1 MKISFTTLFIGLAMH
16 INAQQRLSGIITT
29 STNHPLIGVQVII
42 DELQSG
48 TTTDKNGFYEINN
61 LPSSSLKINVSYI
74 GFESQSKTIALHQN
88 ETTINFV
95 LKESIFKLDEII
107 LSTPFHRLQS
117 ENVMK
122 VERITLQSL
131 DSKGT
136 LTLIEGL
143 SNIPGVSQ
151 VSTGIGIGKPVIR
164 GLRGNRVLVFNQ
176 GIRLENQQFGDEHG
190 LGINDFSI
198 ESIEVIKGP
207 ASLLYGSDAL
217 GGVLYFNPI
226 KFAYKNDFKASIR
239 QKYFSNT
246 LGSSTS
252 FGLKK
257 SFDQW
262 KFLLNATTTGHADY
276 RIPTKDRLHNSRF
289 KETTINSG
297 IAFNGKFLSTTMRF
311 SHNNSDIGIPDKLY
325 SQSRNKTPLL
335 PYQSIS
341 NNQLSLHSILFI
353 SKSKLNTIFGFTNNQ
368 RNEFEEDISNAS
380 LGLVLKTWSYDI
392 KWHFPKS
399 DLFETV
405 LGVQGLAQ
413 KNSNFGQ
420 EILIPNAEIDD
431 FGALIT
437 SAWTWNKNNLMA
449 GVRYDT
455 RKIRSEK
462 HIVLH
467 ENEEHIFNPIDN
479 SYQNISM
486 SLGLKS
492 TLFGTIISRMNM
504 ASGFKSP
511 NLAELTSNGV
521 HHGTNR
527 FEIGNADLASEKN
540 FQWDLS
546 LEYKSDHLEIYSN
559 GFYNHIND
567 YIFIAPTGETEEEY
581 FVFDYIQDN
590 AKLYGGEFGL
600 HLHPHPLDRLHL
612 KSDFE
617 LVIGKQRNGDFL
629 PLIPANKWNNEFRI
643 DFLNDKFFQNK
654 YAAISLESF
663 FSQNHVSQF
672 ETKTSGYQLVN
683 IQSGGTLKLKST
695 NMIISLS
702 IRNLFNKSYTSHLS
716 RLKNNGIP
724 NMGRNFTAGLTW
736 NI

>member
-1 MKISFTTLFIGLAMH
+1 LTLNIG
-16 INAQQRLSGIITT
+16 AQQKLSGLVTT
-29 STNHPLIGVQVII
+29 SEKEPLIGVQVYI

-48 TTTDKNGFYEINN
+48 TTTDENGFYEIVN
-61 LPSSSLKINVSYI
+61 LPNTILKITVLYI
-74 GFESQSKTIALHQN
+74 GFESQSRTISLHQN

-107 LSTPFHRLQS
+107 LSTPFHKLQS

-122 VERITLQSL
+122 VERTTLQNL
-131 DSKGT
+131 DGKGT

-164 GLRGNRVLVFNQ
+164 GLRGNRVLVYSQ

-226 KFAYKNDFKASIR
+226 KFAPKNDFEASIR

-252 FGLKK
+252 IGLKK
-257 SFDQW
+257 SFNQW

-276 RIPTKDRLHNSRF
+276 QIPVKNRLRNSRF
-289 KETTINSG
+289 KEKTVNGG
-297 IAFNGKFLSTTMRF
+297 IAFNGEFLSTKLRF
-311 SHNNSDIGIPDKLY
+311 IHNNSNIGIPDKLY
-325 SQSRNKTPLL
+325 SQSKNKTPLL
-335 PYQSIS
+335 PNQNIT
-341 NNQLSLHSILFI
+341 NNLFSLNSILFI
-353 SKSKLNTIFGFTNNQ
+353 SKSKLNAMIGFTDNQ
-368 RNEFEEDISNAS
+368 RNEFEEEEPSTAS
-380 LGLVLKTWSYDI
+380 LGLDLKTWSYDL
-392 KWHFPKS
+392 KWYFPKT

-405 LGVQGLAQ
+405 IGIQGLAQ
-413 KNSNFGQ
+413 KNSNFGE
-420 EILIPNAEIDD
+420 EILIPDAAIDD
-431 FGALIT
+431 IGALIT
-437 SAWTWNKNNLMA
+437 SSFTWNKNSLMA

-455 RKIRSEK
+455 REIKSDK
-462 HIVLH
+462 HIIFH
-467 ENEEHIFNPIDN
+467 ENEEHIFESIDN
-479 SYQNISM
+479 SYNNISV

-492 TLFGTIISRMNM
+492 ILFGSITSRMNI
-504 ASGFKSP
+504 ASGFKAP

-527 FEIGNADLASEKN
+527 FEIGNGDLSSEKN
-540 FQWDLS
+540 VQWDLS
-546 LEYKSDHLEIYSN
+546 LDYQSDHFEIYSN
-559 GFYNHIND
+559 GFYNHVND
-567 YIFIAPTGETEEEY
+567 YIFISPTGDTEDDY
-581 FVFDYIQDN
+581 FVFNYIQDD

-600 HLHPHPLDRLHL
+600 HLHPHPLDRLHF

-643 DFLNDKFFQNK
+643 DFLNDKLVQNK
-654 YAAISLESF
+654 YAAISLEIFS
-663 FSQNHVSQF
+663 SQNRVSQF
-672 ETKTSGYQLVN
+672 ETKTSGYQLIN
-683 IQSGGTLKLKST
+683 IQSGGTFKLKST
-695 NMIISLS
+695 NIIMTLS
-702 IRNLFNKSYTSHLS
+702 IRNLFNRSYISHLS

-736 NI
+736 NF